1 MSNEVYSINEEDWYE
16 LEDVMDDLEADH
28 QAGDEVEIF
37 KGDAVLFTHKEF
49 INVDRII
56 EDIQEA
62 AYDEI
67 GEWQQDYLEDLAND
81 KDKMLELNRLL
92 LDFIT
97 ANSKAPTCYKVVNVK
112 EIKVIVE

>member
-1 MSNEVYSINEEDWYE
+1 MSNKVYSRNEEDWYE
-16 LEDVMDDLEADH
+16 LEDITDGIEADYK
-28 QAGDEVEIF
+28 AGDEVEILE
-37 KGDAVLFTHKEF
+37 GDAVLFTHKEF

-67 GEWQQDYLEDLAND
+67 GEWQQDYLDDLAND
-81 KDKMLELNRLL
+81 KDKMLELNKLL

-97 ANSKAPTCYKVVNVK
+97 TNSKAPTCYKVVNVK
-112 EIKVIVE
+112 ETKIIVE

>member
-1 MSNEVYSINEEDWYE
+1 MKTYSRNEEDWYE
-16 LEDVMDDLEADH
+16 LEWVMDDLECDY
-28 QAGDEVEIF
+28 QSGDEVEIF
-37 KGDAVLFTHKEF
+37 EGDAVAFTHKEF
-49 INVDRII
+49 INADRII

-67 GEWQQDYLEDLAND
+67 GEWQQDYLEDLANN
-81 KDKMLELNRLL
+81 KDKMIELNKLL

-112 EIKVIVE
+112 ETKVIVGE